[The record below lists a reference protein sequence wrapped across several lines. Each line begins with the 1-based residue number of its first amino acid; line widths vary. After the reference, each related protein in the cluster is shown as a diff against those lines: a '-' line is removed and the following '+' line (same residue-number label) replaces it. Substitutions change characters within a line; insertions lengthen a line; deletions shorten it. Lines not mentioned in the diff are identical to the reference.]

1 MRRYWRNIMADFT
14 FAHRQEG
21 FDEHID
27 WSIRGY
33 SNLLGD
39 VISFSRYFVEDDTNV
54 VDLGCSTGKTTE
66 RMLLHNKDH
75 CKDATYVGIE
85 IAKGFYDNL
94 DKRLKDLNKNESWAQ
109 VEFIKDDVRD
119 YKFDNC
125 SLVTSIFT
133 LQFMPKKDR
142 RQVIKN
148 IYNGLNNGGA
158 FIFAEKIYTENAFIQ
173 DMLTFNYYDFK
184 REKFDTKDIMDKE
197 ITLRHMLK
205 PNTWTEINSMLTIAG
220 FKSIQVFWQNFL
232 FLGAIAI
239 K

>member
-1 MRRYWRNIMADFT
+1 MTDFT
-14 FAHRQEG
+14 FSHRQEG
-21 FDEHID
+21 FDEHIS

-33 SNLLGD
+33 DNLLND
-39 VISFSRYFVEDDTNV
+39 VISFSRYFVENDTNV

-94 DKRLKDLNKNESWAQ
+94 DERLKNLNKNEPWAQ
-109 VEFIKDDVRD
+109 VKFIKDDVID
-119 YKFDNC
+119 HKFNNC

-142 RQVIKN
+142 KQVIKN
-148 IYNGLNNGGA
+148 IYNGLNDGGA

-184 REKFDTKDIMDKE
+184 REKFDAEDIMDKE
-197 ITLRHMLK
+197 KIFD
-205 PNTWTEINSMLTIAG
+205 IC
-220 FKSIQVFWQNFL
+220 
-232 FLGAIAI
+232 
-239 K
+239 

>member
-1 MRRYWRNIMADFT
+1 MTDFT
-14 FAHRQEG
+14 FSHRQEG
-21 FDEHID
+21 FDEHIS

-33 SNLLGD
+33 DNLLND
-39 VISFSRYFVEDDTNV
+39 VISFSRYFVENDTNV

-94 DKRLKDLNKNESWAQ
+94 DERLKNLNKNEPWAQ
-109 VEFIKDDVRD
+109 VKFIKDDVID
-119 YKFDNC
+119 HKFNNC

-142 RQVIKN
+142 KQVIKN
-148 IYNGLNNGGA
+148 IYNGLNDGGA

-184 REKFDTKDIMDKE
+184 REKFDAQDIMDKE
-197 ITLRHMLK
+197 KTLRHMLK
-205 PNTWTEINSMLTIAG
+205 PNTWLEIECMLKTAG
-220 FKSIQVFWQNFL
+220 FQSVQVFWQNFL

>member
-1 MRRYWRNIMADFT
+1 MADFT

-39 VISFSRYFVEDDTNV
+39 VISFSRYFVEDNTNV
-54 VDLGCSTGKTTE
+54 VDIGCSTGKTTE
-66 RMLLHNKDH
+66 KMLLHNKDH
-75 CKDATYVGIE
+75 CKNATYVGIE

-94 DKRLKDLNKNESWAQ
+94 DERLVDLSKKEPWAQ
-109 VEFIKDDVRD
+109 VEFIKDDVRH
-119 YKFDNC
+119 YNFDNC

-133 LQFMPKKDR
+133 LQFMPKR
-142 RQVIKN
+142 NRQEVIQN
-148 IYNGLNNGGA
+148 IYNGLNEGGA
-158 FIFAEKIYTENAFIQ
+158 FIFGEKIYTEDAFIQ
-173 DMLTFNYYDFK
+173 DILTFNYYDFK
-184 REKFDTKDIMDKE
+184 RQNFETQDIMDKE

-205 PNTWTEINSMLTIAG
+205 PNTWPEIETMLKSSG
-220 FKSIQVFWQNFL
+220 FRSVQVFWQNFL

>member
-1 MRRYWRNIMADFT
+1 MADFT

-27 WSIRGY
+27 WSILGY